1 MDDQTTT
8 IETDPWANMG
18 NLTPQG
24 NQGGEVSTENL
35 KRAEEW
41 NQAMQDSPAFGGDA
55 QPQPTITAESPM
67 GTPIEANP
75 QPLQNNEERDSNIS
89 DAEAIL
95 FQGPIN
101 AAAKEKG
108 VDVVV
113 QGIKNFVYTGQGDPM
128 KQLLAEIGIDTQQ
141 EKQEL
146 AEESQAIK
154 PAEAA
159 FREENINAPT
169 AATRSEEGT
178 LSAIQK
184 FKELIAEVESSE
196 EYAPLRAN
204 AMKYGKSI
212 WEEAISEYNVRDL
225 TTLFDALSKQKASA
239 KETMPTPKSEDQE
252 SESQESTEQTAIE
265 IAGTTE
271 TVEATEAQ
279 PTIAPEQPALE
290 PEPIITLEQLAATP
304 EISPTEEVILQTPK
318 PEDINQTTNQSS
330 TENPTPE
337 TDATASMGF

>member
-1 MDDQTTT
+1 MDNQATTE
-8 IETDPWANMG
+8 IDPWANMG
-18 NLTPQG
+18 NMGPQRPQ
-24 NQGGEVSTENL
+24 NNEVSAENL

-41 NQAMQDSPAFGGDA
+41 NQAMQDSPAFSGET
-55 QPQPTITAESPM
+55 QPQPATVAE
-67 GTPIEANP
+67 TPIEANP
-75 QPLQNNEERDSNIS
+75 QPLQNNEERDGNIS

-113 QGIKNFVYTGQGDPM
+113 QGIKNFVYSGQGDPM
-128 KQLLAEIGIDTQQ
+128 KQLLTEIGVNTQQ

-178 LSAIQK
+178 LSAIQE

-212 WEEAISEYNVRDL
+212 WEEAISEYDVRDL

-239 KETMPTPKSEDQE
+239 KETMPPQE
-252 SESQESTEQTAIE
+252 PESQELEPTEPTE
-265 IAGTTE
+265 ITEETIPTE
-271 TVEATEAQ
+271 TLEAQ
-279 PTIAPEQPALE
+279 L
-290 PEPIITLEQLAATP
+290 
-304 EISPTEEVILQTPK
+304 TEEAILRTPK
-318 PEDINQTTNQSS
+318 PEGTDQTTNQSS
-330 TENPTPE
+330 TENPAPE